1 MVYLSDGDLPM
12 HELSIAESILSIVE
26 DYAQRNDVSRV
37 LSVRLRIGEMS
48 GVVPDALA
56 FCFEICA
63 KRTIAEGAS
72 LEIERVPL
80 SARCRACNAT
90 FNVEGYCFLCPDCGS
105 TEVEIISGRELQ
117 VTEMEVE

>member
-1 MVYLSDGDLPM
+1 MVYLNDGDSPM
-12 HELSIAESILSIVE
+12 HELSIAESVLSIVE
-26 DYAQRNDVSRV
+26 DYARRNDASKV
-37 LSVRLRIGEMS
+37 LSVKLRIGEMS
-48 GVVPDALA
+48 AVQPEALA

-63 KRTIAEGAS
+63 NGTVAEGAS

-80 SARCRACNAT
+80 SARCRDCNAT
-90 FNVEGYCFLCPDCGS
+90 FDVEVYCFLCPDCGS

>member
-1 MVYLSDGDLPM
+1 MVYLNDGDSPM
-12 HELSIAESILSIVE
+12 HELSIAENILSIVE
-26 DYAQRNDVSRV
+26 DYARRNDASKVVSV
-37 LSVRLRIGEMS
+37 KLRIGEMS
-48 GVVPDALA
+48 GVQPEPLA

-63 KRTIAEGAS
+63 NGTVAEGAS

-80 SARCRACNAT
+80 SARCRACNVA
-90 FNVEGYCFLCPDCGS
+90 FDVEGYCFLCPDCGS

>member
-1 MVYLSDGDLPM
+1 M
-12 HELSIAESILSIVE
+12 HELSIAENILSIVE
-26 DYAQRNDVSRV
+26 DYARRNDISKV
-37 LSVRLRIGEMS
+37 LTVKLRIGEMS
-48 GVVPDALA
+48 GVVPDALT

-63 KRTIAEGAS
+63 KGTIAEGAS
-72 LEIERVPL
+72 LEIEKVPL